1 MQSNTAKILEQMNY
15 EEVEPYLISYFIISF
30 EERRKLMK
38 QTPQDQKWYVIEKVS
53 KGTDET
59 FHNFLKALQESQ
71 DDANHELMIHLQQA
85 NGKTGQSTPW
95 CQSEMLNTLSNS
107 MQNELVFG
115 EIPIPSSLT
124 LKNCKTERSSSYTS
138 THTVHSGLPN
148 TEPLITASP
157 NLPAESQNFPTPPPP
172 LSASDP
178 QEDWVIVYAHTDIT
192 YFKNLTLLMEYICD
206 KVMKSLTGSDSKSV
220 QQIHDNIS
228 VSVKLAKAV
237 YLAADPKT
245 ATSETRAADEQIRC
259 SYNLLM
265 TILHRLQKTSHSGIN
280 IDLDPILQRI
290 GYSTDKAVLTEC
302 SVENLII
309 AVEELKQPKTPCV
322 IL

>member
-1 MQSNTAKILEQMNY
+1 MNY
-15 EEVEPYLISYFIISF
+15 EDVEPHLISYFIISF
-30 EERRKLMK
+30 EERRKLIK
-38 QTPQDQKWYVIEKVS
+38 KTSEDQKWYVIEKVS

-85 NGKTGQSTPW
+85 NAKTGQSTPW

-115 EIPIPSSLT
+115 EIPIQSPLT
-124 LKNCKTERSSSYTS
+124 LKNSKTKPSSSYTS
-138 THTVHSGLPN
+138 THTLHSELPN
-148 TEPLITASP
+148 TEQNEPLFTASP
-157 NLPAESQNFPTPPPP
+157 NLPAESQNFQTPPPP

-178 QEDWVIVYAHTDIT
+178 QEDWVIVCAHTDIT
-192 YFKNLTLLMEYICD
+192 YCKNLTLLMEYICD
-206 KVMKSLTGSDSKSV
+206 KVIESLTGSDSESV

-237 YLAADPKT
+237 YLAADPKIVT
-245 ATSETRAADEQIRC
+245 PETRAADEQIQC
-259 SYNLLM
+259 SYKLLM
-265 TILHRLQKTSHSGIN
+265 TILHKLQKTNHSGIN

-290 GYSTDKAVLTEC
+290 GYPTDKAVLTEC
-302 SVENLII
+302 SVERLII
-309 AVEELKQPKTPCV
+309 AVEKLNQPKRLCV